1 MPDVHVGRVDAVVY
15 EVADGGAI
23 AAWVREMAS
32 KEWEPDDFDKWG
44 QDLLT
49 SEWSIQ
55 AVSVAAIT
63 MRPELLASEEFQTE
77 LLGRVATQ
85 IGLIRDRTPIPP
97 LVLRGGDLFLFDGY
111 ARTYALKAVG
121 VAQCLAY
128 ISQ

>member
-1 MPDVHVGRVDAVVY
+1 MSALVEVSGVVY

-23 AAWVREMAS
+23 AAWIWEMAN

-49 SEWSIQ
+49 PQWSVQ
-55 AVSVAAIT
+55 VVPVAAIT
-63 MRPELLASEEFQTE
+63 MRPELLASEEFQAE
-77 LLGRVATQ
+77 LLGRIETQ

-111 ARTYALKAVG
+111 ARTHALKALG
-121 VAQCLAY
+121 VSQCLAY
-128 ISQ
+128 VSQ